1 MSDPWLTII
10 GLGEDG
16 PEGLS
21 PASRDALDRAEVI
34 IGGPR
39 HLALVGAAA
48 RGVEWPVPFST
59 APVLAARG
67 RRVVALASG
76 DPFWHGAGG
85 SLMADLAPGEWTSH
99 PAPSCFQ
106 LAANRMGWRLEE
118 TICLGL
124 HAAPFA
130 RLRPILHRGTQAL
143 ATLRDGAAVGKLG
156 DWLRANGHAGAE
168 MTVLERLGGPMERMR
183 PLPAPDAAAPVMA
196 AILGRDPGISR
207 ASGLPDDWFAHD
219 GQITKRPVRALT
231 LSALAPR
238 AGEHLWD
245 LGAGS
250 GSIGD
255 EWCLAGGSASAVE
268 RRADRVTNIRA
279 NAEGFGLAH
288 RLTAV
293 DCASMDALDRLPE
306 PDAVFIG
313 GGADEALIDRL
324 WQRLRPGARRVA
336 NAVTLENEAT
346 LYAAHARHGGSLMRI
361 DLATCG
367 ALGSFRD
374 WQAARPVVQWG
385 VTR

>member
-1 MSDPWLTII
+1 MSEPWVTII

-16 PEGLS
+16 PAGLS
-21 PASRDALDRAEVI
+21 PASREALDRAEAI

-39 HLALVGAAA
+39 HLALVGAGA

-59 APVLAARG
+59 APVLARRG
-67 RRVVALASG
+67 KRVVVLASG

-85 SLMADLAPGEWTSH
+85 SLMADLAPGDWISH

-118 TICLGL
+118 TTCLGL

-130 RLRPILHRGTQAL
+130 RLRPVLHRGAQVL
-143 ATLRDGAAVGKLG
+143 VTLRDGAAVAELCR
-156 DWLRANGHAGAE
+156 WLAANGHAAAE
-168 MTVLERLGGPMERMR
+168 VTVLERLGGPLERLR
-183 PLPAPDAAAPVMA
+183 PGPVTDAEAPVMTA
-196 AILGRDPGISR
+196 VLGRDPGLPR
-207 ASGLPDDWFAHD
+207 AAGLPDDLFAHD

-250 GSIGD
+250 GSVSV
-255 EWCLAGGSASAVE
+255 EWCLAGGTASAVE
-268 RRADRVTNIRA
+268 RRADRLPNIRT
-279 NAEGFGLAH
+279 NAEAFGLSH

-293 DCASMDALDRLPE
+293 EGTTAEVLDTLPA

-313 GGADEALIDRL
+313 GGVDAALITLL
-324 WQRLRPGARRVA
+324 WQRLAPGTRIVA

-346 LYAAHARHGGSLMRI
+346 LYAAHARYDGSLLRV
-361 DLATCG
+361 DLAHSGTLG
-367 ALGSFRD
+367 AFRD
-374 WQAARPVVQWG
+374 WQAARPVVQWS